1 MALLPLPVVRRGEDE
16 YGLALEYP
24 APAGNIEVDLAPHP
38 FLPVQ
43 NLTIDDASAPFDAV
57 LS

>member
-1 MALLPLPVVRRGEDE
+1 M
-16 YGLALEYP
+16 
-24 APAGNIEVDLAPHP
+24 DLAPHP

-57 LS
+57 PGQDQAEQAGAQADQPGPGKRR